1 MSLTAQSFRKNLSSV
16 LKIFSGR
23 KETALSSRFF
33 NHFQLTSETAV
44 ASLSSQSA
52 SPPKGSFV
60 GHESAG
66 EITRLLQGWRGGDR
80 KALDALLPVVYKEL
94 ERLAHF
100 QLRKERPD
108 HTLQSAALVNEA
120 YLRLVGLNAPQ
131 WEGRS
136 HFFAIAAQQMRQI
149 LVDYARRHRAG
160 KRGGAAET
168 LSLDDTGLLEPGKG
182 RDVDVVALD
191 DALNAL
197 AKIDPRKAQVVEL
210 RFFGGLN
217 VDEIAEVL
225 KVSVITVA
233 RDWSTARAWLHR
245 EMSRESSD
253 GR

>member
-1 MSLTAQSFRKNLSSV
+1 MA
-16 LKIFSGR
+16 
-23 KETALSSRFF
+23 
-33 NHFQLTSETAV
+33 
-44 ASLSSQSA
+44 
-52 SPPKGSFV
+52 
-60 GHESAG
+60 HESTG

-94 ERLAHF
+94 QRLAHF

-168 LSLDDTGLLEPGKG
+168 LSLDDTGLLEPGKS

-191 DALNAL
+191 DALKEL

-217 VDEIAEVL
+217 FDETAEVL
-225 KVSVITVA
+225 KVSAVTVA

-245 EMSRESSD
+245 EMSRGNSD